1 VKVEAKLVL
10 KKQVVNHIGCPARDP
25 LFVCDNR

>member
-1 VKVEAKLVL
+1 VL